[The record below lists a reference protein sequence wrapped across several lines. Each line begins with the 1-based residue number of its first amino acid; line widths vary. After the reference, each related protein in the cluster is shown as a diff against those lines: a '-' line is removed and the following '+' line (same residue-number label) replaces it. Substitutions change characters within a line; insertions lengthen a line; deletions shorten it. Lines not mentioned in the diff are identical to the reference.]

1 MHTAEYSYHINI
13 ESLSVC
19 SPPGPGY
26 RRILSLRDS
35 VEMISAFFQIQL
47 NGKNAKKKES
57 KEKKTQITE
66 MKKKKEKERRK
77 GKKSLFF
84 VASGIRTNNSHGWQF
99 SKISALLTSRTP

>member
-66 MKKKKEKERRK
+66 MKKKRK
-77 GKKSLFF
+77 RKKKRKTKFIFCCELDS
-84 VASGIRTNNSHGWQF
+84 NQ
-99 SKISALLTSRTP
+99 

>member
-66 MKKKKEKERRK
+66 MKKKKKKKEEKENKVYFLLRV
-77 GKKSLFF
+77 GFEPITHTAGS
-84 VASGIRTNNSHGWQF
+84 
-99 SKISALLTSRTP
+99 SAKLVRF